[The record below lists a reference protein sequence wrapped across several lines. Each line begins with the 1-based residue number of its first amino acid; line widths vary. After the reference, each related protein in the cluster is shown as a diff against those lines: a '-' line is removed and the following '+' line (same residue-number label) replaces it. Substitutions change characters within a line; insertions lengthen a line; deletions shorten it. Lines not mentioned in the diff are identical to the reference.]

1 MSRQGMFPLRV
12 EILSGKEQS
21 VEKVADAVTAAGRIV
36 RLGGQGHLRASAAL

>member
-21 VEKVADAVTAAGRIV
+21 VEKVAEAVTTAGRV
-36 RLGGQGHLRASAAL
+36 VSAWRPVHLRASAAL

>member
-21 VEKVADAVTAAGRIV
+21 VEKVADAVTTAGRIV
-36 RLGGQGHLRASAAL
+36 RLGVQVHLRASAAL